1 MATETALGAQF
12 ETSGGTPTGTPFGV
26 AKGETGFRHWTALR
40 NAAILLVL
48 WEVLG
53 RFKLVAGGAL
63 AAPTEV
69 LIRFWQDRGDYPLH
83 ILATFQGASLGFL
96 IGNGLAILAGI
107 LFAVSPVAARLGRG
121 LNVAIFA
128 LPPIA
133 ISPILVL
140 TFSGMTPRVVLA
152 ALGCY
157 FVTMSATV
165 TGISQTDRRMLDV
178 VRAYGGGRLALLRL
192 VEIRAALPAILA
204 GLRIAAPAAVLGSI
218 LAEFGGGGRFG
229 LGAYLIGSLGR
240 ADPARLWGIGLAAT
254 AMALIAY
261 GIFALIEARLTRST
275 RAVTVAATPPGIRSE
290 GNWLSTI
297 AITLASI
304 ALPFIVWWL
313 LLKILGTPAMIA
325 KTPAGVF
332 DYLFLAPSATSAQTR
347 LLAALGQTLPMT
359 LIGMAAG
366 LAFAFLLA
374 LASVVRPG
382 IVRSFMPV
390 ALVTQ
395 TMPLVALTPLLV
407 LLLGRGP
414 SVILWI
420 TISVTFF
427 PAFVTLAQ
435 GLGMVSRG
443 ALDVVRAY
451 GASPFTQLRLVSI
464 PASLPY
470 LFAAM
475 RLAVPRALLGVM
487 IAEWLATGTGL
498 GNLLNQSRGY
508 LDYGMI
514 WTVAVVSVL
523 ISVLFYQIV
532 IVIER
537 QVLRKRGMQP
547 AA

>member
-1 MATETALGAQF
+1 MAIDTAD
-12 ETSGGTPTGTPFGV
+12 SVPTRA
-26 AKGETGFRHWTALR
+26 AKGLGLGRLSALR
-40 NAAILLVL
+40 NAIILLAV
-48 WEVLG
+48 WELLG
-53 RFKLVAGGAL
+53 RFQLVAHGAL
-63 AAPTEV
+63 PAPSAV
-69 LIRFWQDRGDYPLH
+69 VARLWRDWADYPPHL
-83 ILATFQGASLGFL
+83 LATFEGASLGFL
-96 IGNGLAILAGI
+96 LGNGIAILAGI
-107 LFAVSPVAARLGRG
+107 LFAVSPAAAKLGRG
-121 LNVAIFA
+121 LNIALFA

-152 ALGCY
+152 AIGCY

-165 TGISQTDRRMLDV
+165 TGISQTDQRMLDV

-192 VEIRAALPAILA
+192 VEIRSALPAVLA
-204 GLRIAAPAAVLGSI
+204 GLRVAAPAAVLGSI

-240 ADPARLWGIGLAAT
+240 AEPDRLWGIGLAAT
-254 AMALIAY
+254 GMALLAY
-261 GIFALIEARLTRST
+261 ALFALIETRITRST
-275 RAVTVAATPPGIRSE
+275 RAVTVAATPPSAPAKSGR
-290 GNWLSTI
+290 LSGI

-304 ALPFIVWWL
+304 ALPFLCWWL
-313 LLKILGTPAMIA
+313 LLKVLCTPAMIA
-325 KTPAGVF
+325 KTPAGVV

-347 LLAALGQTLPMT
+347 LLAALAQTLPMT
-359 LIGMAAG
+359 VLGMAAG
-366 LAFAFLLA
+366 LAFAFALA
-374 LASVVRPG
+374 LASVMRPG
-382 IVRSFMPV
+382 IIRSFMPV

-407 LLLGRGP
+407 LLLGRGS

-435 GLGMVSRG
+435 GLGMVSRD

-451 GASPFTQLRLVSI
+451 GASPLAQLRLVSI

-514 WTVAVVSVL
+514 WTVAVVSIL
-523 ISVLFYQIV
+523 IAVLFYQLV
-532 IVIER
+532 IIAER
-537 QVLRKRGMQP
+537 RVLKKRGMQP

>member
-1 MATETALGAQF
+1 VVTETGIDRRTWALAATKGRRL
-12 ETSGGTPTGTPFGV
+12 STPY
-26 AKGETGFRHWTALR
+26 TA
-40 NAAILLVL
+40 IVLVIV
-48 WEVLG
+48 WEIFG

-63 AAPTEV
+63 PAPTEILV
-69 LIRFWQDRGDYPLH
+69 RFWQDRNDYPLH
-83 ILATFQGASLGFL
+83 LIATFQGASLGFL
-96 IGNGLAILAGI
+96 IGNAIAILAGV
-107 LFAVSPVAARLGRG
+107 LFAVSPIAARLGRG
-121 LNVAIFA
+121 LNVALFA

-133 ISPILVL
+133 LSPILVL

-192 VEIRAALPAILA
+192 VEIRSALPAILA
-204 GLRIAAPAAVLGSI
+204 GVRVAAPAAVLGSI

-254 AMALIAY
+254 ALALVAY
-261 GIFALIEARLTRST
+261 GLLAVIEARITQST
-275 RAVTVAATPPGIRSE
+275 RAVTVAATPPGSRIG
-290 GNWLSTI
+290 GNLWTT
-297 AITLASI
+297 AAVTLVSA
-304 ALPFIVWWL
+304 AVPFLVWWML
-313 LLKILGTPAMIA
+313 LTLLGTPTMIA
-325 KTPAGVF
+325 KTPIGVV
-332 DYLFLAPSATSAQTR
+332 DYLFFMPSSPSAQAR
-347 LLAALGQTLPMT
+347 LLTALAQTLPMT
-359 LIGMAAG
+359 LLGMAAG
-366 LAFAFLLA
+366 LGFAFMLA
-374 LASVVRPG
+374 LAAVVRPG
-382 IVRSFMPV
+382 IVRSFMPI

-395 TMPLVALTPLLV
+395 TMPLVALTPLFV
-407 LLLGRGP
+407 LLFGRGP
-414 SVILWI
+414 LVTLWI
-420 TISVTFF
+420 TVSVTFF

-451 GASPFTQLRLVSI
+451 GASPLKQLRLVSI

-523 ISVLFYQIV
+523 ISVLFYHIV
-532 IVIER
+532 LVIER
-537 QVLRKRGMQP
+537 RVLDKRGMQP